1 MEPVLMWSG
10 KYCMDVVENLILFLT
25 VWKLVYIWQSYHR
38 LCNVLFFTY
47 HDVVWWI
54 TLSFFMVLF
63 VMLCSSISWCNTA
76 KLSYVITVWR
86 TFGKIA
92 ADQRQCY
99 KVICVICLQLLL
111 AESSLLS
118 DQVQWSSSWN
128 VDRFVSRNAKDLWRV
143 IVLKWC
149 WLI

>member
-10 KYCMDVVENLILFLT
+10 KYCMDFVENLILFLT

-38 LCNVLFFTY
+38 LCNVLFFTD

-63 VMLCSSISWCNTA
+63 VTLCSSISWCNVA

-99 KVICVICLQLLL
+99 TVICVICLQLLL